1 MGVASLGGLSPV
13 GACGAEDAPPADAA
27 AAAGS
32 VDFAGALYHFGHAQE
47 MLDRLREE
55 AAEQGEPNAQVRR
68 FYYILSPAAQMDDF
82 LIVHLMFF
90 SLQFLYQEQYDLV
103 QQHQRLIAAHASGA
117 QGQGAGGAAP
127 VDEEWGDEDEEEES
141 GDMVVDK

>member
-82 LIVHLMFF
+82 LIHLMFF